1 MRIVFLLLLLSLVL
15 PSSGPVEAAALP
27 AINPLVARSNVLTVR
42 IKQSGLVAISSDQ
55 LAAAGWKLDQIR
67 VDSVHVYDQGH
78 ELPIQISGGNG
89 TLVGA
94 TVRFIGK
101 ANTSRFTTKQVY
113 WLTYDQSAGLRAPIS
128 LVGESLLW
136 QPKSEYNAGFAG
148 PSGDRWFGASLQA
161 GQSIPITIT
170 VPIAAPAGSL
180 VEFGVVGMERRDHR
194 LEVQRAGQLL
204 GTLVWS
210 DADRS
215 ILQKPQAAVVSLT
228 LPIALAAGTHQLDLR
243 LSSTGLPSDGALV
256 EFVRLPTIRPNY
268 SATPIPFELSIHSPL
283 DLRNGPQ
290 AGQTGADY
298 LIISHSD
305 FLPALGPLV
314 ALKQQQ
320 GQQVAVLDV
329 QAAYDAWSYGSP
341 DPEAIRSL
349 IRTVA
354 AHWKPAPKAGLLVG
368 SGSVRR
374 DASLIPPYL
383 VESDP
388 MGEIPCDTCFTRL
401 DGDDVLA
408 DRLPDLPIGRLPVR
422 TLDEARVVIAKT
434 VTALQQ
440 PPSGA
445 WQQQAILLADNDREA
460 DGSPDPAG
468 GFVATAETV
477 RSLLPSAWQS
487 SRIYYAP
494 DRPVSAPYYHDP
506 LQARC
511 ALFAAWDGSRADP
524 RCAAP
529 DKRDSG
535 ASLLVYS
542 GHANPWQWATTALD
556 ADPSYLYTLYDGVRL
571 QNGSRLPILL
581 NLSCLTGSFANPDL
595 VTTDELLLLRE
606 GGGIVASLSSAG
618 MVASSG
624 HEPFAKGVV
633 PVLVAGGTLGAAHL
647 AGLRSV
653 LDDGRGTSLLWS
665 YQLFG
670 DPQMT
675 LPQSRSTTIHLPVVV
690 QP

>member
-1 MRIVFLLLLLSLVL
+1 MRIVFLVLFVAALLPVTTSLQ
-15 PSSGPVEAAALP
+15 AAALP
-27 AINPLVARSNVLTVR
+27 ATNPLATRSNVLTVR
-42 IKQSGLVAISSDQ
+42 IKQSGLVAIPSDQ
-55 LAAAGWKLDQIR
+55 LATAGWKLDQIQA
-67 VDSVHVYDQGH
+67 STVHIYDQGQ
-78 ELPIQISGGNG
+78 ELPIQVSGGNG
-89 TLVGA
+89 TLTGA

-101 ANTSRFTTKQVY
+101 ANTSRFTSERSY
-113 WLTYDQSAGLRAPIS
+113 WLTYDQNAGLRAPIS
-128 LVGESLLW
+128 LVGEPVMW

-161 GQSIPITIT
+161 GQSVPITLSL
-170 VPIAAPAGSL
+170 PIAVPAGSL
-180 VEFGVVGMERRDHR
+180 VEFGMVGMERRDHR
-194 LEVQRAGQLL
+194 LEVRRSGQLL
-204 GTLVWS
+204 GTLLWS

-215 ILQKPQAAVVSLT
+215 ILQKPQAAVVSLG
-228 LPIALAAGTHQLDLR
+228 LPTALAAGMHRVDLH
-243 LSSTGLPSDGALV
+243 LTSLGLPSDGALV
-256 EFVRLPTIRPNY
+256 EFVRLPIIRPNF
-268 SATPIPFELSIHSPL
+268 SSTPIPFELAAHRPL

-290 AGQTGADY
+290 TGQTGADY

-320 GQQVAVLDV
+320 GQLVAVLNV
-329 QAAYDAWSYGSP
+329 QTAYDAWSYGSP

-349 IRTVA
+349 IRIA
-354 AHWKPAPKAGLLVG
+354 AAQWKAAPKAVLLVG
-368 SGSVRR
+368 SGSVQR
-374 DASLIPPYL
+374 DASFIPPYL

-388 MGEIPCDTCFTRL
+388 MGEIPCDSCFVRL
-401 DGDDVLA
+401 DGNDVLA

-445 WQQQAILLADNDREA
+445 WQQRAILLADNDHEA
-460 DGSPDPAG
+460 DGTPDPAG
-468 GFVATAETV
+468 GFVATAEAV
-477 RSLLPSAWQS
+477 HSLLPAPWQS

-494 DRPVSAPYYHDP
+494 DRPASAPYYRDP

-511 ALFAAWDGSRADP
+511 ALFAVWDGSRADS

-535 ASLLVYS
+535 VSLLVYS

-556 ADPSYLYTLYDGVRL
+556 ADPPYLYTLYDGDRL
-571 QNGSRLPILL
+571 ENGSRLPILL
-581 NLSCLTGSFANPDL
+581 NLSCLTGSFANPEL
-595 VTTDELLLLRE
+595 LTTDELLLLHE

-624 HEPFAKGVV
+624 HEPFARGVV
-633 PVLVAGGTLGAAHL
+633 PVLVAGSSLGAAHL

-675 LPQSRSTTIHLPVVV
+675 LPQSRSMTIYLPVVV

>member
-1 MRIVFLLLLLSLVL
+1 MRIVMLFLFVLGLLPATTSIQ
-15 PSSGPVEAAALP
+15 AATLP
-27 AINPLVARSNVLTVR
+27 AINPLAARSNILTLRV
-42 IKQSGLVAISSDQ
+42 KQSGVVAIPSEQ
-55 LAAAGWKLDQIR
+55 LAATGWKLDQIR
-67 VDSVHVYDQGH
+67 AESVHVFDQGH
-78 ELPIQISGGNG
+78 ELPIQVSGGTG
-89 TLVGA
+89 SLVGA
-94 TVRFIGK
+94 AIRFI
-101 ANTSRFTTKQVY
+101 AHTNTNRFTSERVY
-113 WLTYDQSAGLRAPIS
+113 WLTYDQNAGLRAPIS
-128 LVGESLLW
+128 LVGEPLMW

-161 GQSIPITIT
+161 GQT
-170 VPIAAPAGSL
+170 VPITLTVPMAVPAGTL
-180 VEFGVVGMERRDHR
+180 LEFGVVGMERRDHR
-194 LEVQRAGQLL
+194 LELRRAGQIL
-204 GTLVWS
+204 GTLLWS

-215 ILQKPQAAVVSLT
+215 ILQKPQAAVVSLA
-228 LPIALAAGTHQLDLR
+228 LPIALATGTHRLDLS

-256 EFVRLPTIRPNY
+256 EFVRLPTIRPNL
-268 SATPIPFELSIHSPL
+268 SATPIPFELAAQSPL

-290 AGQTGADY
+290 AGQTGTDY

-314 ALKQQQ
+314 ALKEQQ

-349 IRTVA
+349 IRTA
-354 AHWKPAPKAGLLVG
+354 AAQWKPAPKAVLLVG
-368 SGSVRR
+368 AGSVQR
-374 DASLIPPYL
+374 DASFVPPYL

-388 MGEIPCDTCFTRL
+388 MGEIPCDSCFVRL
-401 DGDDVLA
+401 DGDDVIV

-422 TLDEARVVIAKT
+422 TLDQAHIVVSKT
-434 VTALQQ
+434 ITALHQS
-440 PPSGA
+440 PSGS

-460 DGSPDPAG
+460 DGTPDPAG
-468 GFVATAETV
+468 GFVAAAETV
-477 RSLLPSAWQS
+477 RSLLPSEWRS
-487 SRIYYAP
+487 TRIYYAP
-494 DRPVSAPYYHDP
+494 ERPASAPSYRDP

-524 RCAAP
+524 RCATP
-529 DKRDSG
+529 DMSDSG

-556 ADPSYLYTLYDGVRL
+556 ADPAYLYTLYDGDRL
-571 QNGSRLPILL
+571 HNGSRLPILL
-581 NLSCLTGSFANPDL
+581 NLSCLTGSFANPEL
-595 VTTDELLLLRE
+595 LTTDELLLLRE
-606 GGGIVASLSSAG
+606 GGGIAASLSSAG

-624 HEPFAKGVV
+624 HEPFARGVV
-633 PVLVAGGTLGAAHL
+633 PVLVAGKSLGEAHL

-653 LDDGRGTSLLWS
+653 LDNGRGTSLLWS

-670 DPQMT
+670 DPQMI

>member
-1 MRIVFLLLLLSLVL
+1 MRIVLLFLLVFGLLPTTTSIQ
-15 PSSGPVEAAALP
+15 AAGLP
-27 AINPLVARSNVLTVR
+27 AINPLVTRLNMITVR
-42 IKQSGLVAISSDQ
+42 IKQSGLIAIPSDQ
-55 LAAAGWKLDQIR
+55 LATAGWKLDQIQA
-67 VDSVHVYDQGH
+67 DKVHVYDQGH
-78 ELPIQISGGNG
+78 EIPIQISGGDG
-89 TLVGA
+89 MLTGA
-94 TVRFIGK
+94 TIRFIAK
-101 ANTSRFTTKQVY
+101 ANTSRYSAERVY
-113 WLTYDQSAGLRAPIS
+113 WLTYDQNYGLRAPIS
-128 LVGESLLW
+128 LVGEPLLW

-161 GQSIPITIT
+161 GQT
-170 VPIAAPAGSL
+170 VPITLTLPTAVPAGTVL
-180 VEFGVVGMERRDHR
+180 EFGVVGMERRDHR
-194 LEVQRAGQLL
+194 LEVRRAGQLL
-204 GTLVWS
+204 GTLLWS

-228 LPIALAAGTHQLDLR
+228 LPIALAAGTHQLNLR

-268 SATPIPFELSIHSPL
+268 SATPIPFELAAQAAL

-305 FLPALGPLV
+305 FLPALGPLI
-314 ALKQQQ
+314 ALKAQQ

-329 QAAYDAWSYGSP
+329 QAAYDAWSNGSP

-349 IRTVA
+349 IRTA
-354 AHWKPAPKAGLLVG
+354 AAQWKPAPKAVLLVG
-368 SGSVRR
+368 SGSVRS
-374 DASLIPPYL
+374 DASFIPPYL

-388 MGEIPCDTCFTRL
+388 MGEIPCDSCFVRL
-401 DGDDVLA
+401 DGNDVLA

-422 TLDEARVVIAKT
+422 TLEEARVVIAKT

-445 WQQQAILLADNDREA
+445 WQQHAILLADNDREA
-460 DGSPDPAG
+460 DGTPDPAG
-468 GFVATAETV
+468 GFVAAAETV
-477 RSLLPSAWQS
+477 RSLLPAPWQS

-494 DRPVSAPYYHDP
+494 DRPASAPAYPDP

-511 ALFAAWDGSRADP
+511 ALFAAWDGSRSDP
-524 RCAAP
+524 RCTAP
-529 DKRDSG
+529 DKRDNG

-556 ADPSYLYTLYDGVRL
+556 ADPPYLYTLYDGDRL
-571 QNGSRLPILL
+571 SNGSRLPILL
-581 NLSCLTGSFANPDL
+581 NLSCLTGSFANPEL
-595 VTTDELLLLRE
+595 FTTDELLLLNE
-606 GGGIVASLSSAG
+606 GGGISASLSSAG
-618 MVASSG
+618 MVAGSG

-633 PVLVAGGTLGAAHL
+633 PVLVAGGTLGEAHL

-665 YQLFG
+665 YQLLG

>member
-1 MRIVFLLLLLSLVL
+1 MRIVLLFLCVLGLV
-15 PSSGPVEAAALP
+15 PTTTSIQAADLP
-27 AINPLVARSNVLTVR
+27 AINPLVARSNMITVR
-42 IKQSGLVAISSDQ
+42 VKQSGLVAIPSNQ
-55 LAAAGWKLDQIR
+55 LAAAGWKLDQIQAN
-67 VDSVHVYDQGH
+67 SVHVYDQGH
-78 ELPIQISGGNG
+78 EIPIQISGGNG
-89 TLVGA
+89 ALTGA
-94 TVRFIGK
+94 MVRFIGK
-101 ANTSRFTTKQVY
+101 ANTSRFTTERVY
-113 WLTYDQSAGLRAPIS
+113 WLTYDQNAGLRAPIS
-128 LVGESLLW
+128 LVGEPVLW

-161 GQSIPITIT
+161 NQTVLITIT
-170 VPIAAPAGSL
+170 VPIAVPAGSV
-180 VEFGVVGMERRDHR
+180 VEFGLVGMERRDHR
-194 LEVQRAGQLL
+194 LEVRRAGQLL
-204 GTLVWS
+204 GTLLWS
-210 DADRS
+210 DTDRS
-215 ILQKPQAAVVSLT
+215 ILQKPQAAVVT
-228 LPIALAAGTHQLDLR
+228 LILPTMLAAGTHQLDLR
-243 LSSTGLPSDGALV
+243 LVSAGLPSDGALV
-256 EFVRLPTIRPNY
+256 EFVRLPTIRPNV
-268 SATPIPFELSIHSPL
+268 SATPIPFELKAHSPL

-290 AGQTGADY
+290 TGQTGADY

-314 ALKQQQ
+314 ALKEQQ
-320 GQQVAVLDV
+320 GQQIAVLDV
-329 QAAYDAWSYGSP
+329 QTAYDAWSYGSP

-349 IRTVA
+349 IRTAA
-354 AHWKPAPKAGLLVG
+354 AHWKPAPKAVLLVG

-374 DASLIPPYL
+374 DASFIPPYL

-388 MGEIPCDTCFTRL
+388 MGEIPCDTCFVRL
-401 DGDDVLA
+401 DGDDVLV

-434 VTALQQ
+434 ITALQQ

-445 WQQQAILLADNDREA
+445 WQQRAILLADNDREA
-460 DGSPDPAG
+460 DGMPDPAG
-468 GFVATAETV
+468 GFVAAAEAV
-477 RSLLPSAWQS
+477 RSLLPASWQS
-487 SRIYYAP
+487 SQIYYAP
-494 DRPVSAPYYHDP
+494 DRPASAPSYRDP

-511 ALFAAWDGSRADP
+511 ALFAAWDSSRADP
-524 RCAAP
+524 RCATP
-529 DKRDSG
+529 DTGKNG

-556 ADPSYLYTLYDGVRL
+556 ADPPYLYTLYDGDRL

-624 HEPFAKGVV
+624 HEPFARGVV

-647 AGLRSV
+647 AGLRNV
-653 LDDGRGTSLLWS
+653 LEDGRGTSLLWS
-665 YQLFG
+665 YQLLG

-690 QP
+690 QS

>member
-1 MRIVFLLLLLSLVL
+1 MRIVFLVLFIFGLLPAST
-15 PSSGPVEAAALP
+15 SIQAAALP
-27 AINPLVARSNVLTVR
+27 AINPLVTRSNVLTLR
-42 IKQSGLVAISSDQ
+42 IKQSGLVAIPSNQ
-55 LAAAGWKLDQIR
+55 LAAAGWKLDQIQA
-67 VDSVHVYDQGH
+67 DKLHVFDQGH
-78 ELPIQISGGNG
+78 EIPIQISGGTG

-94 TVRFIGK
+94 TVRFIAK
-101 ANTSRFTTKQVY
+101 ANTGRFTSERTY
-113 WLTYDQSAGLRAPIS
+113 WLTYDHNPGLRAPIS
-128 LVGESLLW
+128 LVGEPVMW
-136 QPKSEYNAGFAG
+136 QPKSVYNAGFAG

-161 GQSIPITIT
+161 GQSVPITLTIP
-170 VPIAAPAGSL
+170 VIAPAGTL

-194 LEVQRAGQLL
+194 LELRRAGQIL
-204 GTLVWS
+204 GTLLWS

-215 ILQKPQAAVVSLT
+215 ILQKPQAATVSLA

-243 LSSTGLPSDGALV
+243 LVSSGLPSDGALV
-256 EFVRLPTIRPNY
+256 EFVRLPTIRPNF
-268 SATPIPFELSIHSPL
+268 SATSIPFELKAHTAL

-290 AGQTGADY
+290 ASQTGADY

-314 ALKQQQ
+314 ALKEQQ

-349 IRTVA
+349 IRTAA
-354 AHWKPAPKAGLLVG
+354 AHWKPAPKAVLLVG

-374 DASLIPPYL
+374 DASFIPPYL

-388 MGEIPCDTCFTRL
+388 MGEIPCDSCFVRL

-422 TLDEARVVIAKT
+422 TLDQAQIVISKT
-434 VTALQQ
+434 ITALQQ

-445 WQQQAILLADNDREA
+445 WQQRAILLADNDREA

-477 RSLLPSAWQS
+477 RKLLPSEWHS
-487 SRIYYAP
+487 TGIYYAP
-494 DRPVSAPYYHDP
+494 ERPTSQPYYHDP

-524 RCAAP
+524 RCVAP
-529 DKRDSG
+529 DASDGG
-535 ASLLVYS
+535 AALLVYS

-556 ADPSYLYTLYDGVRL
+556 ADPAYLYTLYDGDRL
-571 QNGSRLPILL
+571 ENGSRLPILL
-581 NLSCLTGSFANPDL
+581 ALSCLTGSFANPEL
-595 VTTDELLLLRE
+595 LTTDELLLLRE
-606 GGGIVASLSSAG
+606 GGGIAASLSSAG

-624 HEPFAKGVV
+624 HEPFARGVV
-633 PVLVAGGTLGAAHL
+633 PALVAGKTLGEAHL

-653 LDDGRGTSLLWS
+653 LDNGRGTSLLWS
-665 YQLFG
+665 YNLLG
-670 DPQMT
+670 DPQLT